1 MDWKTFFYVALAI
14 FLGSIAIS
22 FVISR
27 VRYKSGRILTPF
39 NVLFVGVVL
48 SALILFLP
56 VYITTFSSTN
66 VGAFEAVFVSIHK
79 IRRLFTGDGDF
90 EFVTN
95 TVGQATPE
103 MLGAYSKLFSVLLV
117 AAPILTFGFVLSFI
131 KNLTENLN
139 YLKNFFC
146 SAFVFSSLNEKSLAL
161 ARDIKKK
168 RFRVVVFAGITE
180 QSGGLYE
187 RAREI
192 GAICFKRDISESNFA
207 LHWPFS
213 NISFFAID
221 QDQSANLLTALHLIE
236 KYKNRQRTKLYVFSS
251 QTEAEMVL
259 SGKCTETVMEI
270 HRINEV
276 QSLMFRNLYDSG
288 YEKIFKSAYM
298 DTDGINKINALVVGM
313 GQHGTEMVKALSW
326 FCQMDGYQVE
336 INCFDIDKDCEGKFI
351 SLCPE
356 LMDKKYNG
364 KFDLSG
370 ETQYKI
376 TVHPNTNA
384 QTKSF
389 EDKVKAL
396 PRPTYVFVALGSD
409 ELNVS
414 VAVKLR
420 ALFAKDG
427 VYPQIQAVI
436 YDDEKKNAL
445 VGVRNYNGQSYDI
458 DFIGDVESS
467 YSEKVIL
474 ISDLEKE
481 ALARHMQ
488 WGEERAFWQFD
499 YNYKS
504 SVASAIHRKMKILCG
519 IKGIE
524 KSPEER
530 DYNERLAIRVLEHRR
545 WNAYMRSEGY
555 TYSGSTEKASR
566 NDLARQHNCLVA
578 FHELPLHEQEKDD
591 D

>member
-14 FLGSIAIS
+14 LLGSIAFS
-22 FVISR
+22 FVLSR
-27 VRYKSGRILTPF
+27 IRYKSGRIVTPF
-39 NVLFVGVVL
+39 NVLFVGVIL
-48 SALILFLP
+48 SALTLFLP
-56 VYITTFSSTN
+56 VYITTFRTTN
-66 VGAFEAVFVSIHK
+66 AGAFEAVFVSIHK
-79 IRRLFTGDGDF
+79 MIRLFTGDGDF
-90 EFVTN
+90 DFITGVIGEN
-95 TVGQATPE
+95 SPE
-103 MLGAYSKLFSVLLV
+103 MFSAYSKLFSILLV

-161 ARDIKKK
+161 ATDIKKK
-168 RFRVVVFAGITE
+168 KFRVVVFTNISAND
-180 QSGGLYE
+180 SALYE

-192 GAICFKRDISESNFA
+192 GAICFKRDIFESNFA
-207 LHWPFS
+207 LHWHFS

-221 QDQSANLLTALHLIE
+221 QDQSANLLTALRLIE
-236 KYKNRQRTKLYVFSS
+236 RYKNRKRTKLYVFSS
-251 QTEAEMVL
+251 LTEAEMAL
-259 SGKCTETVMEI
+259 SGKCAETAIEI

-276 QSLMFRNLYDSG
+276 QSLILRNLYDFG
-288 YEKIFKSAYM
+288 YEKIFKSAKA
-298 DTDGINKINALVVGM
+298 DTDGINKINALIVGM

-326 FCQMDGYQVE
+326 FCQMDGYKAE
-336 INCFDIDKDCEGKFI
+336 INCFDIDKDCEEKFVL
-351 SLCPE
+351 LCPE

-364 KFDLSG
+364 KFDLAG

-376 TVHPNTNA
+376 TLHSAINA
-384 QTKSF
+384 QTKTF
-389 EDKVKAL
+389 EDTVKSL
-396 PRPTYVFVALGSD
+396 PQPTYIFVALGKD

-427 VYPQIQAVI
+427 IYPQIQAVI

-445 VGVRNYNGQSYDI
+445 AGVKNYSGQSYDI
-458 DFIGDVESS
+458 DFIGDIESS

-474 ISDLEKE
+474 ISDLESE
-481 ALARHMQ
+481 ALARHKQ
-488 WGEERAFWQFD
+488 WGEEKTFWQFN

-524 KSPEER
+524 KLPEDR
-530 DYNERLAIRVLEHRR
+530 DDNERLAIRVLEHRR

-555 TYSGSTEKASR
+555 TYSGSIEKSTR
-566 NDLARQHNCLVA
+566 NDLAKQHNCLVA
-578 FHELPLHEQEKDD
+578 FDELPLHEQEKDD